1 MDELKNKNK
10 FYFYIENVTNRN
22 YILKY
27 KELLI
32 RLYKEFK
39 INVIIKVIFQKMK
52 YLKKMLKIIKKD
64 FIGVSWIIGKKEEIS
79 N

>member
-52 YLKKMLKIIKKD
+52 DLKKMLKIIKKD
-64 FIGVSWIIGKKEEIS
+64 FIGASWIIGKKEEIS

>member
-1 MDELKNKNK
+1 LDELKNKNK

-52 YLKKMLKIIKKD
+52 DLKKMLKIIKKD
-64 FIGVSWIIGKKEEIS
+64 FIGAS
-79 N
+79 